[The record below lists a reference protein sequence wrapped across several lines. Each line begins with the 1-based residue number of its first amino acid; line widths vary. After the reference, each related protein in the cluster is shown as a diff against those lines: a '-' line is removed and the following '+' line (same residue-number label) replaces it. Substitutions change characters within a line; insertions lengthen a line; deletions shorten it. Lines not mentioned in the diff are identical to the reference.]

1 MRVEG
6 DIVIERP
13 LEEVFDF
20 VADECN
26 EPQYN
31 PRMTRAEKISSG
43 PIGVGTQFRSAMTGV
58 GGAAEI
64 NIEFTEYD
72 RPRHITEKVQLST
85 MDISGALFFEPVPE
99 GTRMK
104 WIWDLEPH
112 GMYKLMGPLIRRVG
126 ERQERTIWTSL
137 KHLLEAQ
144 QRQSQ
149 QGAISPAD
157 RGPTNEKSNRPQ
169 VLL

>member
-31 PRMTRAEKISSG
+31 PRMTRAEKISPG
-43 PIGVGTQFRSAMTGV
+43 PIGVGTRFRSVMTGA
-58 GGAAEI
+58 GGAPEI
-64 NIEFTEYD
+64 DIEFTEYV
-72 RPRHITEKVQLST
+72 RPRRITERVHLSS
-85 MDISGALFFEPVPE
+85 MDINGALFFEPVPE
-99 GTRMK
+99 GTLMA
-104 WIWDLEPH
+104 WVWDLEPH
-112 GMYKLMGPLIRRVG
+112 GVYKLMSPLVRWMG

-137 KHLLEAQ
+137 KHLLER
-144 QRQSQ
+144 RQ
-149 QGAISPAD
+149 P
-157 RGPTNEKSNRPQ
+157 
-169 VLL
+169 

>member
-13 LEEVFDF
+13 QEEVFDF

-43 PIGVGTQFRSAMTGV
+43 PIAVGTQFRSVMTGM
-58 GGAAEI
+58 GGGVEMT
-64 NIEFTEYD
+64 IEFIEYD
-72 RPRHITEKVQLST
+72 RPRRITEKVQLST
-85 MDISGALFFEPVPE
+85 MDINGALFFEPVPE

-112 GMYKLMGPLIRRVG
+112 GFYKLMGPLIRRIG

-144 QRQSQ
+144 TRPSLQV
-149 QGAISPAD
+149 AISAAD
-157 RGPTNEKSNRPQ
+157 RGSTNEASTRPE
-169 VLL
+169 VLR